1 MISEKAI
8 SIKGLNFSYTPGKQ
22 VLSNITF
29 DVHEGES
36 VGLIGPNGAGKT
48 TLLLHL
54 NGILRGDGDIFIK
67 GKKIDS
73 KNLYQIR
80 KEVAL
85 VFQNPEIQLFMPTV
99 YDDVAFGP
107 LNMGYSKQVIDERV
121 DAALEKINMLNAKN
135 SLTHHLSF
143 GEKKKISLATVLSM
157 EPAILVLD
165 EPSSNLDSFS
175 RKNLISLLKEFRVT
189 KIIASHD
196 LDLIN
201 QLCQRCLMVSGGRI
215 VADGKSEEIF
225 GNKKL
230 LEGNHLEGLSTSQT
244 VEK

>member
-1 MISEKAI
+1 MMNEKAI
-8 SIKGLNFSYTPGKQ
+8 SIKGLNFSYAPGKQ
-22 VLSNITF
+22 ILSDITF

-54 NGILRGDGDIFIK
+54 NGILRGEGEIFIK
-67 GKKIDS
+67 GKKVNS
-73 KNLYQIR
+73 QNLYQIR

-107 LNMGYSKQVIDERV
+107 LNMGYSKQLINERV
-121 DAALEKINMLNAKN
+121 DGALEKINMLNVKN

-175 RKNLISLLKEFRVT
+175 RRNLISLLKEFTVT

-196 LDLIN
+196 LDLIRR
-201 QLCQRCLMVSGGRI
+201 LCQRCIMLSGGRI
-215 VADGKSEEIF
+215 IADGNTDEML
-225 GNKKL
+225 GNRKL
-230 LEGNHLEGLSTSQT
+230 LEDNRLEILP
-244 VEK
+244 VR